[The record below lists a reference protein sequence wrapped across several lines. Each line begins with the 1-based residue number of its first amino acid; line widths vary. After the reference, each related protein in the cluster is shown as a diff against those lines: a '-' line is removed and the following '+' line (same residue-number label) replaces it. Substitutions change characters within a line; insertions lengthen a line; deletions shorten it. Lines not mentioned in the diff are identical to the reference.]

1 MKKTLIALAVAVS
14 AVSGAAH
21 AWTTG
26 DFNGSFD
33 MSGTII
39 ADTYNDK
46 WEWMVGDALS
56 FENTTKEMTGG
67 SKLLTITQSEPAPIL
82 LGRTKEAFAA
92 PMVGVGAIPLIEFSD
107 YEGKS
112 VSLQSSEQA
121 GQGYFDLPMKD
132 AEGNKLGNVKVN
144 VTSVGLLSYSELSTG
159 LVGVASLTSNNNANI
174 YYGGL
179 VSSVINSGSNA
190 SEITLKFGNDHH
202 TTLLGKLKE
211 VNPEIGKKGQ
221 VNKGTPLSADMV
233 HINGMTTGDVMA
245 SSYSLGINQGQTIEA
260 TFINPV
266 VNTTQWSAPLNVAVT
281 YN

>member
-33 MSGTII
+33 INGTIT
-39 ADTYNDK
+39 ADTYKDK

-56 FENTTKEMTGG
+56 FENTTKEMTDG

-92 PMVGVGAIPLIEFSD
+92 PMVGVGAIPLIAFSD
-107 YEGKS
+107 YEGNA
-112 VSLQSSEQA
+112 VALQSSGDNGKGFFE
-121 GQGYFDLPMKD
+121 LPMKD
-132 AEGNKLGNVKVN
+132 DSGNNLGSVKVN
-144 VTSVGLLSYSELSTG
+144 VTSAGVFSHSEISTG
-159 LVGVASLTSNNNANI
+159 YVGVGSVTSDDNTSI

-179 VSSVINSGSNA
+179 VSPAIKAGKDA
-190 SEITLKFGNDHH
+190 SSAVAKFGNYNH
-202 TTLLGKLKE
+202 TQLLGLLKA
-211 VNPEIGKKGQ
+211 VVPDAGNKGQ
-221 VNKGTPLSADMV
+221 VSKGSAVSQNMV
-233 HINGMTTGDVMA
+233 MTTGDVIA
-245 SSYSLGINQGQTIEA
+245 SSYALGIDQGQTIEA
-260 TFINPV
+260 TFTNPV
-266 VNTTQWSAPLNVAVT
+266 VSTTQWSAPLNVAVT

>member
-33 MSGTII
+33 MNGTIT
-39 ADTYNDK
+39 ADTYKDK

-56 FENTTKEMTGG
+56 FENTTKEMTDG

-92 PMVGVGAIPLIEFSD
+92 PMVGVGAIPLIAFSD
-107 YEGKS
+107 YEGNA
-112 VSLQSSEQA
+112 VALQSSGDNGKGFFE
-121 GQGYFDLPMKD
+121 LPMKD
-132 AEGNKLGNVKVN
+132 DSGNNLGSVKVN
-144 VTSVGLLSYSELSTG
+144 VTSAGVFSHSEISTG
-159 LVGVASLTSNNNANI
+159 YVGVGSVTSDDNTSI

-179 VSSVINSGSNA
+179 VSPAIKAGKDA
-190 SEITLKFGNDHH
+190 SSAVAKFGNYNH
-202 TTLLGKLKE
+202 TQLLGLIKA
-211 VNPEIGKKGQ
+211 VIPDAGNKGQ
-221 VNKGTPLSADMV
+221 VSKGSALSQNMV
-233 HINGMTTGDVMA
+233 MTTGDVIA
-245 SSYSLGINQGQTIEA
+245 SSYALGIDQGQTIEA
-260 TFINPV
+260 TFTNPV
-266 VNTTQWSAPLNVAVT
+266 VSTTQWSAPLNVAVT

>member
-33 MSGTII
+33 INGTIT
-39 ADTYNDK
+39 ADTYKDK

-56 FENTTKEMTGG
+56 FENTTKEMTDG

-92 PMVGVGAIPLIEFSD
+92 PMVGVGAIPLISFSD

-112 VSLQSSEQA
+112 VSLQSSEEA
-121 GQGYFDLPMKD
+121 NKGYFELPMKD
-132 AEGNKLGNVKVN
+132 AEGNKLGDVKVN
-144 VTSVGLLSYSELSTG
+144 VTAAGLLSKNDSAAG
-159 LVGVASLTSNNNANI
+159 NVKVISLISNDDSNI

-179 VSSVINSGSNA
+179 VSSVTKSGQES
-190 SEITLKFGNDHH
+190 SKLVSKFGNYNH
-202 TTLLGKLKE
+202 TDLLTQIKAVHPDAGRQMN
-211 VNPEIGKKGQ
+211 VTSGG
-221 VNKGTPLSADMV
+221 VTTSMV
-233 HINGMTTGDVMA
+233 SSNGDAMA
-245 SSYSLGINQGQTIEA
+245 SSYALGIDQGQTIEA
-260 TFINPV
+260 TFTNPV
-266 VNTTQWSAPLNVAVT
+266 VSTTQWSAPLNVAVT